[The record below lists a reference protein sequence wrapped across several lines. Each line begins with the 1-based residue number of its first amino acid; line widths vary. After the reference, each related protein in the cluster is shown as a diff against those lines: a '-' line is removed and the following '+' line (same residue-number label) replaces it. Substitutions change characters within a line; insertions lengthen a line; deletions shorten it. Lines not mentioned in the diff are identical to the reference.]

1 MLFLATVHQFV
12 NVGHQKFTVGIVNT
26 MVFKNTAFVC
36 LCVHMCAWMQSPWWV
51 MEVRG
56 QLVLVSSIPSVG
68 PEHRTRVVK
77 LGCKRLHPLSRL
89 TGPTVI
95 GFRDAVDN
103 FF

>member
-1 MLFLATVHQFV
+1 MLYLVTVHQFV

-36 LCVHMCAWMQSPWWV
+36 LCVRGCSRHGGCV
-51 MEVRG
+51 EVRG
-56 QLVLVSSIPSVG
+56 QLVLVSSILLVG
-68 PEHRTRVVK
+68 SEHRTRVVK
-77 LGCKRLHPLSRL
+77 LGCKHLHPLSHL

-95 GFRDAVDN
+95 RFRDAIDN